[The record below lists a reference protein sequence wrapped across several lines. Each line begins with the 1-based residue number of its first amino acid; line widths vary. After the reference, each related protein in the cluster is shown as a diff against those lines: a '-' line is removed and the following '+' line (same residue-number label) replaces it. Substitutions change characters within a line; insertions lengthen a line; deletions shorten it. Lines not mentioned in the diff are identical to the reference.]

1 MIRLAVRLVRAAIIV
16 AVLAGAASWALDAP
30 VSLMLGYGLTAWYL
44 WILVSWGRRL
54 LRRVV
59 RTK

>member
-1 MIRLAVRLVRAAIIV
+1 MIRLAVRLVRAAIVV

-30 VSLMLGYGLTAWYL
+30 VSLMLGYGLAAWYL
-44 WILVSWGRRL
+44 WVLVSWGRRL